1 MGNTHY
7 LFCPTRVGSLM
18 QSRFWGS
25 LQSMGTE
32 KISIKIIFHRL
43 ELRSVYKDVKF
54 SHTGL
59 IENSLFSNVC
69 DAFRT
74 GRGKIREVGG
84 DDCETAGET
93 SNARKVS
100 PPWRNLS
107 LNVSLCTSYVLECG
121 GGCGWLVSPRDL
133 PSLADGD
140 IAQLGKI
147 CDFYEKSERKRE
159 RERRYI
165 YMFK

>member
-1 MGNTHY
+1 
-7 LFCPTRVGSLM
+7 
-18 QSRFWGS
+18 
-25 LQSMGTE
+25 MGTE
-32 KISIKIIFHRL
+32 KISIEIIFHRL

-100 PPWRNLS
+100 PP
-107 LNVSLCTSYVLECG
+107 
-121 GGCGWLVSPRDL
+121 
-133 PSLADGD
+133 
-140 IAQLGKI
+140 
-147 CDFYEKSERKRE
+147 
-159 RERRYI
+159 
-165 YMFK
+165 

>member
-1 MGNTHY
+1 MSFFTLNIILQQSHFMGNTHY

-74 GRGKIREVGG
+74 ERGRWKIKEVGG
-84 DDCETAGET
+84 MTVKRQ
-93 SNARKVS
+93 ARLLT
-100 PPWRNLS
+100 R
-107 LNVSLCTSYVLECG
+107 
-121 GGCGWLVSPRDL
+121 
-133 PSLADGD
+133 
-140 IAQLGKI
+140 
-147 CDFYEKSERKRE
+147 EKSRLPGEICRSMSRLAP
-159 RERRYI
+159 R
-165 YMFK
+165 MF